1 MEAEGNGLLMILDF
15 KTKEQKKNKQVKRVR
30 EFTRHKMSYAS
41 FSRDKG
47 EVMLIL
53 IVWLACY
60 SYGTN

>member
-41 FSRDKG
+41 FSHDKG

-53 IVWLACY
+53 VVWLACY